1 MRRLSIAVVALF
13 AGLPVI
19 QADTL
24 ESVLARMDSASAAF
38 RSMTSKLLRTQH
50 TAILNDSTK
59 EAGTIK
65 MLRVKANDLRV
76 LTELV
81 EPDPKAFALHDRKA
95 EIYYP
100 KSARVE
106 EYDLGKHKGL
116 LEQFLLL
123 GFGSSSKELAK
134 AYAIKLLPG
143 ENVAGQPAAHLE
155 LIPKSNQVKEHI
167 VKVDLWIN
175 GNGYPVRQK
184 FTEPSGNYQM
194 ADYTDLKI
202 NPGLTIEDVTLKV
215 PKNVKREYPLK

>member
-1 MRRLSIAVVALF
+1 
-13 AGLPVI
+13 
-19 QADTL
+19 
-24 ESVLARMDSASAAF
+24 MDAASASF
-38 RSMTSKLLRTQH
+38 RSMSSKLVRTQH

-59 EAGTIK
+59 EVGTIK
-65 MLRVKANDLRV
+65 MLRVKPNDLRV

-81 EPDPKAFALHDRKA
+81 EPDPKAFTLHDRKA

-100 KSARVE
+100 KSARIE

-134 AYAIKLLPG
+134 AYSIKLLAG
-143 ENVAGQPAAHLE
+143 ETVGGQSAAHLE
-155 LIPKSNQVKEHI
+155 LIPKSGQVKEHI

-202 NPGLTIEDVTLKV
+202 NPGLTIDDVTLKV
-215 PKNVKREYPLK
+215 PKNVKREFPLK